1 MFEFKGEITGQT
13 QKYQINRFLKFVGIC
28 YLMSFPLVIVYFIWA
43 LPAYIEFFI
52 LILIVMPIVIFIV
65 ILILPNNLKSYFTP
79 CPTRLFIDSNNILVE
94 QNNYQLCRKL
104 EEIYQIVVYDEW
116 YVFKFKP
123 RSRIVFIV
131 ISRSSSIASRYSSI
145 MPSRRWVV
153 TETKLQYAHLDGQ
166 NGIEM

>member
-13 QKYQINRFLKFVGIC
+13 QKYQIKRFLKFVSIC
-28 YLMSFPLVIVYFIWA
+28 YLISSPLVIVYFIWA
-43 LPAYIEFFI
+43 LPAYIEFVI
-52 LILIVMPIVIFIV
+52 SILIVMPIVIFIV

-123 RSRIVFIV
+123 RKDDMLFVAEKNLIIQGTIEEFENFFKDKIVFANK
-131 ISRSSSIASRYSSI
+131 R
-145 MPSRRWVV
+145 
-153 TETKLQYAHLDGQ
+153 
-166 NGIEM
+166 